1 MDYRLVVDTNVI
13 VSSVLTPG
21 SKPDTLFQA
30 VYDGHLQLILSHAML
45 NDTRRVFEY
54 PNIRKALDRRVV
66 TTEEVEDFLIK
77 LAKIS
82 IIVAPKIIPDV
93 ISEDPSDNNI
103 LKAAI
108 DGDSNFIASGDPH
121 LTSLKEYMDIRI
133 LTPSEF
139 IEEFIDTE

>member
-1 MDYRLVVDTNVI
+1 MGYRLVVDTNVI